1 MVQFHDKVKQDCL
14 QAAKE
19 GLAEAHYR
27 ARLMYSTGQG
37 GGHRDLV
44 SAYKWS
50 NLAALR
56 GSGAAR
62 QVRREVAADM
72 TQREVAEAQ
81 RQARE
86 WLRGH

>member
-1 MVQFHDKVKQDCL
+1 MVQFHDNAKQDCL
-14 QAAKE
+14 QAAEE
-19 GLAEAHYR
+19 GLAEAQYR
-27 ARLMYSTGQG
+27 AGLMYSTGQG
-37 GGHRDLV
+37 VHQNLV
-44 SAYKWS
+44 SAHKWF

-56 GSGAAR
+56 GSDAAR

-72 TQREVAEAQ
+72 TQREIAEAQ